1 MVVAPGAVRGPP
13 PTAMD
18 GQNYPPTNTTV
29 VPPPKTTLPRT
40 TNTMLCRQNNP
51 KNPQKY
57 SADIAVLCVPRTPH
71 CSGKPVGWVGPPE
84 RPPNRPLRSELIN
97 VSHAV

>member
-1 MVVAPGAVRGPP
+1 MVVAPGAVRAPP

-18 GQNYPPTNTTV
+18 GQNYPPTNTT
-29 VPPPKTTLPRT
+29 PPETTLPTTSNT
-40 TNTMLCRQNNP
+40 TNTVQCRQNDS

-57 SADIAVLCVPRTPH
+57 SADIAVLCVPRTPD